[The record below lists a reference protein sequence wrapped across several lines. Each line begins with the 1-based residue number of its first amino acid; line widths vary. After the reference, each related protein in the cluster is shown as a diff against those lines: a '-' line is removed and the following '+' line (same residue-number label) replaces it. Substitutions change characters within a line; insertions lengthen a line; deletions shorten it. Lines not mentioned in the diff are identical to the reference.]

1 MVAMTKQEIEE
12 MIKESP
18 CCSALSVSDKEQ
30 FVIYILSTT
39 LKGGE
44 TETMEVN

>member
-1 MVAMTKQEIEE
+1 MLAMTKQEIEE

-18 CCSALSVSDKEQ
+18 ACSTLSVSDKDEI
-30 FVIYILSTT
+30 VIYILSTT

-44 TETMEVN
+44 TMEVN